1 MTQITNQRLAENEE
15 SIKLNNEKVTAA
27 ELNEA
32 LTNLKPNE
40 RIVET
45 NDHNFFVVER
55 LFG

>member
-1 MTQITNQRLAENEE
+1 MTQITNQRLSENEE

-32 LTNLKPNE
+32 LTKLKPNE